1 MSEENKPVETMHI
14 DELRIE
20 VRHLR
25 AVHAQFVEQDTD
37 LEMERA
43 DLHAENKHLRSL
55 IQALQN
61 GLGTLVDAAQRAYV
75 EPWRTS
81 ARDITSH
88 VNIMMTQGIAPYA
101 KKARKQKKVMV

>member
-1 MSEENKPVETMHI
+1 MNAEQKPIEKMHV
-14 DELRIE
+14 DELRTE

-43 DLHAENKHLRSL
+43 ELHAENKHLHDL
-55 IQALQN
+55 IQALQT
-61 GLGTLVDAAQRAYV
+61 GLGTLQATAQRAYV

-88 VNIMMTQGIAPYA
+88 VNFMMAQGITPYA
-101 KKARKQKKVMV
+101 KKPRKAKEPA

>member
-1 MSEENKPVETMHI
+1 MTIDQKPIEKMHI
-14 DELRIE
+14 DELRTE

-43 DLHAENKHLRSL
+43 ELHAENKHLRDL
-55 IQALQN
+55 IQALQT
-61 GLGTLVDAAQRAYV
+61 GLGTLVVTAQRAYV

-88 VNIMMTQGIAPYA
+88 VNFMLAQGITPYA
-101 KKARKQKKVMV
+101 KKSRKKESI

>member
-1 MSEENKPVETMHI
+1 MTFEPKPIEKMHV
-14 DELRIE
+14 DELRTE

-43 DLHAENKHLRSL
+43 DLHAENKHLREL

-61 GLGTLVDAAQRAYV
+61 GLDTLTATARRAYV

-88 VNIMMTQGIAPYA
+88 VNFMTAQGITPYA
-101 KKARKQKKVMV
+101 KVPRKKKETA